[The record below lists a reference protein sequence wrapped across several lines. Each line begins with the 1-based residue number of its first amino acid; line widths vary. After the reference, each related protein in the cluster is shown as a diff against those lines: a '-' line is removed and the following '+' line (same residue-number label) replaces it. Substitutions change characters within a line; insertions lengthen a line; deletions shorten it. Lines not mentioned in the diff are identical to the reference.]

1 MAEIADGSLAFA
13 SHNGVLQFSV
23 SSTKSDGSSRG
34 RPPRK
39 SSASGRT
46 EKEDE
51 DSKSQS
57 SVRKQLMSS
66 NQEEIMALFR
76 RIQSSISEGE
86 STDTKKKK
94 ASRSE
99 KSPTNSILEV
109 LRHSRKHA
117 KGNQILSLNLLSP
130 CIIIDLARGTPTA
143 MRVLCYS
150 LKCLSWSFI
159 ILTGLSTVREGKKV
173 LTQEQS
179 VPEDQKTQAEHA
191 LDGVKLTRPP
201 SNFTKKS
208 PIPSP
213 STSRENTTEMN
224 SESSEGEASNH
235 KLELPGVEKMKL
247 AELKEL
253 AKSRGIK
260 GYSKLKKCELVE
272 LLRS

>member
-1 MAEIADGSLAFA
+1 MFRISKISWEKMVSALVFYPQNTFFSKPSCVSFSKQLKLWHPFYSLIDGSLAFA

-39 SSASGRT
+39 NSASGRT

-117 KGNQILSLNLLSP
+117 KGP
-130 CIIIDLARGTPTA
+130 
-143 MRVLCYS
+143 
-150 LKCLSWSFI
+150 
-159 ILTGLSTVREGKKV
+159 STVREGKKV
-173 LTQEQS
+173 LTQEL
-179 VPEDQKTQAEHA
+179 PEDQKTQAEHA
-191 LDGVKLTRPP
+191 LDDVKLTRPP

-213 STSRENTTEMN
+213 STSRESTTEMN

>member
-1 MAEIADGSLAFA
+1 MVSALVFYPQNTFFNKPSCVSFSKQLKLWHPFYSLIDGSLAFA

-34 RPPRK
+34 RPPQK

-76 RIQSSISEGE
+76 RIQSSISEG
-86 STDTKKKK
+86 
-94 ASRSE
+94 SRVQSG
-99 KSPTNSILEV
+99 K
-109 LRHSRKHA
+109 
-117 KGNQILSLNLLSP
+117 
-130 CIIIDLARGTPTA
+130 
-143 MRVLCYS
+143 
-150 LKCLSWSFI
+150 
-159 ILTGLSTVREGKKV
+159 GKKV

-191 LDGVKLTRPP
+191 LDDVKLTRPP

-213 STSRENTTEMN
+213 STSRESTTEMN

>member
-1 MAEIADGSLAFA
+1 MVSALVFYPQNTFFNKPSCVSFSKQLKLWHPFYSLIDGSLAFA

-23 SSTKSDGSSRG
+23 SSIKSDGSSRG

-39 SSASGRT
+39 GSASGRT

-117 KGNQILSLNLLSP
+117 KG
-130 CIIIDLARGTPTA
+130 
-143 MRVLCYS
+143 
-150 LKCLSWSFI
+150 
-159 ILTGLSTVREGKKV
+159 LSTVGEGKKV

>member
-34 RPPRK
+34 RLPRK

-76 RIQSSISEGE
+76 RIQSSISEGG

-94 ASRSE
+94 ASRSK
-99 KSPTNSILEV
+99 KSPTDSILEV

-117 KGNQILSLNLLSP
+117 KGNQILSLISHPRASLPNLLAALLP
-130 CIIIDLARGTPTA
+130 
-143 MRVLCYS
+143 LCM
-150 LKCLSWSFI
+150 C
-159 ILTGLSTVREGKKV
+159 
-173 LTQEQS
+173 S
-179 VPEDQKTQAEHA
+179 VTH
-191 LDGVKLTRPP
+191 LNV
-201 SNFTKKS
+201 
-208 PIPSP
+208 
-213 STSRENTTEMN
+213 
-224 SESSEGEASNH
+224 
-235 KLELPGVEKMKL
+235 
-247 AELKEL
+247 
-253 AKSRGIK
+253 
-260 GYSKLKKCELVE
+260 
-272 LLRS
+272 

>member
-1 MAEIADGSLAFA
+1 MWIPRAKETCGQANFSHHRKQLLYSNRWRSYIREPCGSNPLECFRISKISWEKMVSALVFYPQNTFFNKPSCVSFSKQLKLWHPFYSLIDGSLAFA
-13 SHNGVLQFSV
+13 SHNGVLQFRV

-109 LRHSRKHA
+109 LRHSRKHS
-117 KGNQILSLNLLSP
+117 KGP
-130 CIIIDLARGTPTA
+130 
-143 MRVLCYS
+143 
-150 LKCLSWSFI
+150 
-159 ILTGLSTVREGKKV
+159 STVREGKKV

-179 VPEDQKTQAEHA
+179 VPRGPEDA
-191 LDGVKLTRPP
+191 
-201 SNFTKKS
+201 
-208 PIPSP
+208 
-213 STSRENTTEMN
+213 SRTCL
-224 SESSEGEASNH
+224 G
-235 KLELPGVEKMKL
+235 
-247 AELKEL
+247 
-253 AKSRGIK
+253 
-260 GYSKLKKCELVE
+260 
-272 LLRS
+272 